1 MKLKINSVKVKHSII
16 HYKKNELQYRTGFWQ
31 GLAKIQRGLTQTQP
45 RLAMIHHA
53 TPFHTTPRLATPRH
67 DSAYAHPMFLSQWH
81 THQPEKMKKI
91 LKKRF

>member
-45 RLAMIHHA
+45 RLA
-53 TPFHTTPRLATPRH
+53 TPRH